1 MLKPFV
7 TFVLL
12 GGSAALASAQSGI
25 TTYGVIDAGVV
36 GQRGCTGPCTTKIG
50 SGLASESHIGIQGS
64 EPVSQ
69 TTAAIFALETGLR
82 VDTGRADQGERLFG
96 RQAWVGLAG
105 EFGALTIGRQYS
117 LPYLALTDVADP
129 FKGGMAGSASNLIGG
144 PRRVDNSVQYYG
156 AMARGLSAGA
166 SYAFKE
172 EVDTSPAGRAW
183 GMTVGIEL
191 GPLTVRAAHQNL
203 SAVRVQFNSKTSNDT
218 AARNSIV
225 AANMRLGWGTA
236 YAAYSL
242 SRGWASSPLFNP
254 DNPYGAGIARTPS
267 TSSRDVLLGVAVPA
281 VGRHHFPRFVYHQGR
296 PRPGQPGR
304 EPDRPRGQP
313 CGLAPHRFLRGLFAH
328 PQPQRRRLHGR
339 QRQCA
344 WQRQLRLQRRHAPRF
359 LAAAA
364 GLRGD
369 ATRQISVA

>member
-12 GGSAALASAQSGI
+12 GGSAAVASAQSGI

-36 GQRGCTGPCTTKIG
+36 GQRGCAGPCTTKIG

-64 EPVSQ
+64 EPIGQ
-69 TTAAIFALETGLR
+69 TTAAIFALETGVR

-117 LPYLALTDVADP
+117 LQYLALTDVADP
-129 FKGGMAGSASNLIGG
+129 FKGGTAGSASNLIGG

-183 GMTVGIEL
+183 GMTVGIEF

-267 TSSRDVLLGVAVPA
+267 TSSRDVLLGVAVPLSPATTFLASYITKDDRDLANQDANQIALGASHA
-281 VGRHHFPRFVYHQGR
+281 VSRRTDFYAAYSHIRNRNGAGYTVGNASA
-296 PRPGQPGR
+296 
-304 EPDRPRGQP
+304 RGS
-313 CGLAPHRFLRGLFAH
+313 GNSAFNVGM
-328 PQPQRRRLHGR
+328 
-339 QRQCA
+339 
-344 WQRQLRLQRRHAPRF
+344 RHAF
-359 LAAAA
+359 
-364 GLRGD
+364 
-369 ATRQISVA
+369 

>member
-144 PRRVDNSVQYYG
+144 P
-156 AMARGLSAGA
+156 
-166 SYAFKE
+166 
-172 EVDTSPAGRAW
+172 PC
-183 GMTVGIEL
+183 
-191 GPLTVRAAHQNL
+191 
-203 SAVRVQFNSKTSNDT
+203 
-218 AARNSIV
+218 
-225 AANMRLGWGTA
+225 
-236 YAAYSL
+236 
-242 SRGWASSPLFNP
+242 
-254 DNPYGAGIARTPS
+254 
-267 TSSRDVLLGVAVPA
+267 
-281 VGRHHFPRFVYHQGR
+281 R
-296 PRPGQPGR
+296 P
-304 EPDRPRGQP
+304 
-313 CGLAPHRFLRGLFAH
+313 
-328 PQPQRRRLHGR
+328 
-339 QRQCA
+339 
-344 WQRQLRLQRRHAPRF
+344 
-359 LAAAA
+359 
-364 GLRGD
+364 
-369 ATRQISVA
+369 

>member
-64 EPVSQ
+64 EPVGQ
-69 TTAAIFALETGLR
+69 TMAAIFALETGVR

-267 TSSRDVLLGVAVPA
+267 TSSRDVLLGVAVPLSPATTFLASYITKDDRDLANQDANQIALGASHA
-281 VGRHHFPRFVYHQGR
+281 VSRRTDFYAAYSHIRNRNGAGYTVGNASA
-296 PRPGQPGR
+296 
-304 EPDRPRGQP
+304 RGS
-313 CGLAPHRFLRGLFAH
+313 GNSAFNVGM
-328 PQPQRRRLHGR
+328 
-339 QRQCA
+339 
-344 WQRQLRLQRRHAPRF
+344 RHAF
-359 LAAAA
+359 
-364 GLRGD
+364 
-369 ATRQISVA
+369 